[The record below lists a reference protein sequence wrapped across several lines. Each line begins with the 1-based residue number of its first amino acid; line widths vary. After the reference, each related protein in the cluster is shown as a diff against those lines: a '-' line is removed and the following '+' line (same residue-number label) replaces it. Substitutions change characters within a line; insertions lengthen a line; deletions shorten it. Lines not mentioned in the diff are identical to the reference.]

1 MARGA
6 GILDLPAVLALR
18 AITSTMAELSA
29 PGDPS
34 LGLVPGMNFGRYVI
48 HRQLGAGGMGA
59 VYEAMHADLKKRVAI
74 KVMLPAAAQNPQ
86 ARARFLREG
95 EAVAKLRHPNVVD
108 IADVGV
114 IDDTPYLV
122 MELLDGEDL
131 GHLLDRARTLPLPQ
145 LVDLMLPVL
154 DAVSAAHEVG
164 IVHRDLKPENIFL
177 ARTRHSAQEPKLLDF
192 GISKLGDMGTGGN
205 LTATNT
211 MMGTTVYMSPEQAQN
226 SKDVDARADQ
236 YSLGVILYEAAVG
249 SHPFAE
255 VAQRD
260 SLFELLS
267 AIIGGRFA
275 PPRVHR
281 PDLPDGFE
289 RVVLRSMSP
298 RREDRFRQLGD
309 MARALLPFASPAGRA
324 TWSARLGADSEAAAP
339 MPVASP
345 PAFAPLPPGG
355 RVDAPTFVAAPGGAP
370 WAGDAALAPRMAAQ
384 YTSTLGASAHSIEVP
399 PPAPKAPAK
408 TARLVAGGAAL
419 LLASAAV
426 AALSLSGGAPVPAAR
441 PRPAVT
447 APVPPAVPPPATVL
461 TRVAPP
467 TPAVAPV
474 AAVDAGAPSLP
485 VAAAPAVVAAPDSER
500 RPSRSRRRRH
510 RDSAPAEEST
520 AGGIHF

>member
-1 MARGA
+1 
-6 GILDLPAVLALR
+6 
-18 AITSTMAELSA
+18 MAELHP

-34 LGLVPGMNFGRYVI
+34 LGLDPGMTFGRYVI

-74 KVMLPAAAQNPQ
+74 KVMLPAAAQNAQ

-131 GHLLDRARTLPLPQ
+131 GHLLDRVRTLPLPQ

-236 YSLGVILYEAAVG
+236 YSLGVILYEAAIG

-255 VAQRD
+255 VAARD

-281 PDLPDGFE
+281 PDLPEGFE
-289 RVVLRSMSP
+289 RVVLRAMAS
-298 RREDRFRQLGD
+298 RREDRFRQLSD
-309 MARALLPFASPAGRA
+309 MARALLPFASPAGRV
-324 TWSARLGADSEAAAP
+324 TWSARLGVDPEAATP

-345 PAFAPLPPGG
+345 AAYASVPAGA
-355 RVDAPTFVAAPGGAP
+355 RTDAPTFVAGPGAP
-370 WAGDAALAPRMAAQ
+370 AWSNAAAAEPRMAAQ

-399 PPAPKAPAK
+399 RPAPKASPW
-408 TARLVAGGAAL
+408 TARLVAGGAAV
-419 LLASAAV
+419 LLAAAAV
-426 AALSLSGGAPVPAAR
+426 AALSLSSGAPVPAAQ
-441 PRPAVT
+441 PRPVVA
-447 APVPPAVPPPATVL
+447 APVPPPAAPPTTVL

-474 AAVDAGAPSLP
+474 APTAPVAAADAGAPSLP
-485 VAAAPAVVAAPDSER
+485 VAEAPAVVTAPSTER
-500 RPSRSRRRRH
+500 RPSRSRRRHR
-510 RDSAPAEEST
+510 RDSNPADESPV
-520 AGGIHF
+520 GGIHF

>member
-1 MARGA
+1 
-6 GILDLPAVLALR
+6 
-18 AITSTMAELSA
+18 MAELNA

-34 LGLVPGMNFGRYVI
+34 LGLVPGMTFGRYVI

-59 VYEAMHADLKKRVAI
+59 VYEAVHADLKKRVAI

-114 IDDTPYLV
+114 IHDTPYLV

-131 GHLLDRARTLPLPQ
+131 GHLLDRVRTLPLPQ
-145 LVDLMLPVL
+145 LIDLMLPVL

-255 VAQRD
+255 VAERD

-281 PDLPDGFE
+281 PDLPEGFE
-289 RVVLRSMSP
+289 RVVLRSMAS
-298 RREDRFRQLGD
+298 RREDRFRQISD

-324 TWSARLGADSEAAAP
+324 TWSARLGSDAEAETP

-345 PAFAPLPPGG
+345 VAHASAPPVA
-355 RVDAPTFVAAPGGAP
+355 RVDAPTFVAGPGGP
-370 WAGDAALAPRMAAQ
+370 VWSSDAAVAPRMAAQ

-399 PPAPKAPAK
+399 PPAPKAARK
-408 TARLVAGGAAL
+408 TARLLVAGAAV
-419 LLASAAV
+419 LLAAAAV
-426 AALSLSGGAPVPAAR
+426 AGLSLSGDAPVPTAR
-441 PRPAVT
+441 PRPVVA
-447 APVPPAVPPPATVL
+447 APVPPPVPPPTTAL

-467 TPAVAPV
+467 TPSVAVA
-474 AAVDAGAPSLP
+474 DAGAPSLP
-485 VAAAPAVVAAPDSER
+485 VAVASPEVAAPGTER

-510 RDSAPAEEST
+510 RDSTPVDESPV
-520 AGGIHF
+520 GGIHF